1 MCFISFGQLRFLVLS
16 FQKFRENNCL
26 VLDLNSMSC
35 IQPNHS
41 AASSLF
47 KCNCSWPCG
56 KTFLTST
63 PIRAITLILLVH
75 IEMFIAAVYTQR
87 SGAHR
92 GLQSEIDGMKKSMAL
107 LSSCS
112 GHSEISFGRLFQALQ
127 KYETSNSVKNLILI
141 PYQCTEDLVTTLGLR
156 SLALYCQRWSSL
168 INDKFSLGPERWWTQ
183 Q

>member
-1 MCFISFGQLRFLVLS
+1 
-16 FQKFRENNCL
+16 
-26 VLDLNSMSC
+26 MSC

-41 AASSLF
+41 AASLF

-56 KTFLTST
+56 KTLLTPT

-92 GLQSEIDGMKKSMAL
+92 GLQSEIDGMKKSVAL

-112 GHSEISFGRLFQALQ
+112 GHSEISFGRLFLALQ
-127 KYETSNSVKNLILI
+127 KYETSDSVKNLILI